1 MVESRAYW
9 LKEGEPLP
17 EELARVARGRI
28 DHALD
33 ELRGNSDSSPVE
45 AVHEARK
52 DMKKLRALL
61 RLARGELGR
70 RRFAREKACFG
81 DAARELAGTRDADV
95 MLETLN
101 ALCLPA
107 GEAWELRKQ
116 VQADVRQNGEDERE
130 AASRSAV
137 TILEEARRRVS
148 DWPLERD
155 SFDAIEKGLG
165 KAYRRGRRDFRAAT
179 EEPTV
184 EALHEWRK
192 RVKELWYHHAL
203 LRSLWPPVIEVAGQ
217 EAHALSDRL
226 GDDHDLAVLAAW
238 VEQNADAPPGFFE
251 AVDRRRAELQ
261 AEAFE
266 LGARVYAEKP
276 KAFVER
282 MRRLWTAREAA
293 VPSRERSNS

>member
-1 MVESRAYW
+1 M
-9 LKEGEPLP
+9 
-17 EELARVARGRI
+17 
-28 DHALD
+28 
-33 ELRGNSDSSPVE
+33 
-45 AVHEARK
+45 
-52 DMKKLRALL
+52 
-61 RLARGELGR
+61 
-70 RRFAREKACFG
+70 
-81 DAARELAGTRDADV
+81 
-95 MLETLN
+95 
-101 ALCLPA
+101 
-107 GEAWELRKQ
+107 
-116 VQADVRQNGEDERE
+116 
-130 AASRSAV
+130 
-137 TILEEARRRVS
+137 
-148 DWPLERD
+148 
-155 SFDAIEKGLG
+155 
-165 KAYRRGRRDFRAAT
+165 
-179 EEPTV
+179 
-184 EALHEWRK
+184 
-192 RVKELWYHHAL
+192 KELWYHHTL

>member
-1 MVESRAYW
+1 
-9 LKEGEPLP
+9 
-17 EELARVARGRI
+17 
-28 DHALD
+28 
-33 ELRGNSDSSPVE
+33 
-45 AVHEARK
+45 
-52 DMKKLRALL
+52 
-61 RLARGELGR
+61 
-70 RRFAREKACFG
+70 
-81 DAARELAGTRDADV
+81 

-116 VQADVRQNGEDERE
+116 IQADVKQNGEDERE

-155 SFDAIEKGLG
+155 SFDAIEKGLE
-165 KAYRRGRRDFRAAT
+165 KAYRRGRRDYRAAT

-192 RVKELWYHHAL
+192 RVKELWYHHTL

-238 VEQNADAPPGFFE
+238 VEQNAEGTPTGLFE

-293 VPSRERSNS
+293 VPTRERSNS